1 MYVFVLV
8 FALLCF
14 SYALA
19 VRYSR
24 VALYFSFFQCTSYK
38 LNTLHC
44 SFNLLRVC
52 VCVGE
57 WCVCEG
63 RCDCVCGCVDFAVV
77 CLNFANIFFFFCFY
91 LFLFLERLFKV
102 AFLIYFIFGFH
113 LRFLLFCFF
122 SIFFFMCVC
131 FFFCLYFTLNSLS
144 LNTINVSICSRFSSI
159 NVMYLIRN
167 LFQVFFSDKCI
178 WNLFT
183 FCINSPLNLFQNPLL
198 VCVNYTFIICFAH
211 LIQSID
217 N

>member
-63 RCDCVCGCVDFAVV
+63 RCDCVDFAVV

-113 LRFLLFCFF
+113 LRFLLLLLLHLH
-122 SIFFFMCVC
+122 ILLLCV
-131 FFFCLYFTLNSLS
+131 FASLS
-144 LNTINVSICSRFSSI
+144 VYI
-159 NVMYLIRN
+159 
-167 LFQVFFSDKCI
+167 
-178 WNLFT
+178 
-183 FCINSPLNLFQNPLL
+183 LL
-198 VCVNYTFIICFAH
+198 
-211 LIQSID
+211 
-217 N
+217 

>member
-1 MYVFVLV
+1 M
-8 FALLCF
+8 
-14 SYALA
+14 
-19 VRYSR
+19 
-24 VALYFSFFQCTSYK
+24 
-38 LNTLHC
+38 
-44 SFNLLRVC
+44 
-52 VCVGE
+52 
-57 WCVCEG
+57 CEG

>member
-1 MYVFVLV
+1 MYVFVFV

-52 VCVGE
+52 VCGGV
-57 WCVCEG
+57 VCEG

-77 CLNFANIFFFFCFY
+77 CLNFANIFFLFCFY

-113 LRFLLFCFF
+113 LRFLLLLLLHLHLLLL
-122 SIFFFMCVC
+122 CV
-131 FFFCLYFTLNSLS
+131 FA
-144 LNTINVSICSRFSSI
+144 SSSVYI
-159 NVMYLIRN
+159 
-167 LFQVFFSDKCI
+167 
-178 WNLFT
+178 
-183 FCINSPLNLFQNPLL
+183 LL
-198 VCVNYTFIICFAH
+198 
-211 LIQSID
+211 
-217 N
+217 